1 MFCANCL
8 TEVFWLASSDMFN
21 DGQRN
26 LNFPKVYVGKW
37 HHSVHY
43 DQNQKADKD
52 FCAQV
57 GSDEFRANDWYLFDP
72 NIETLTPGD
81 VIPGKS

>member
-43 DQNQKADKD
+43 DQNQNADKD

-81 VIPGKS
+81 VIPSKS